1 MRGDF
6 IATEKQK
13 ACLVSKAGFLNMAPL
28 NGVAL
33 AINWL
38 IGKLNLKTGVVKTTR
53 MTTFSESHFLHVAV
67 LISCSE
73 W

>member
-1 MRGDF
+1 
-6 IATEKQK
+6 
-13 ACLVSKAGFLNMAPL
+13 MAPL
-28 NGVAL
+28 TGIAL

-38 IGKLNLKTGVVKTTR
+38 IDKLKYKLVVVKTTR